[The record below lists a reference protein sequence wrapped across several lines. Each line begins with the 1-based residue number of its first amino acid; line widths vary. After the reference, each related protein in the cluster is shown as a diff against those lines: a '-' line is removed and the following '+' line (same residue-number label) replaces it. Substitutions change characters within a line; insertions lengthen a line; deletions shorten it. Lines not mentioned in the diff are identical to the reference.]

1 MGKPS
6 ITHYHIRQTII
17 ICKLSDAKQI
27 TNGLFF
33 RYDYVKIYDGDKTST
48 DLLAE
53 LTGNAIETSIFTSTG
68 LIITVELQSDGSSL
82 EGFKGFNLEYRAGM
96 CNVEELYAELFFREK
111 VSNGLD
117 NIFYSI

>member
-1 MGKPS
+1 MGKHS
-6 ITHYHIRQTII
+6 IKRYHIRQTII

-27 TNGLFF
+27 TNGLLF
-33 RYDYVKIYDGDKTST
+33 RVDYVKIYNGDKTST

-68 LIITVELQSDGSSL
+68 LTITVELQSDGSSL

-96 CNVEELYAELFFREK
+96 FNVEELYAEFRSVLFCREK
-111 VSNGLD
+111 S
-117 NIFYSI
+117 F